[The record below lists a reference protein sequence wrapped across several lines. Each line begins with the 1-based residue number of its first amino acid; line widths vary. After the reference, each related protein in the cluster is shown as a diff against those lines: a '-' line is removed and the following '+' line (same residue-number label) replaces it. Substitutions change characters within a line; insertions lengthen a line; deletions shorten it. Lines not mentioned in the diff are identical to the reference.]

1 MKTISETIL
10 KHAHTGLSSRVL
22 KAVLVISG
30 SLLLIAASKIAIPVP
45 FSPVPVTGQTF
56 AVLLL
61 GGLLGP
67 GAGVAAVG
75 LYLLQGLAGLPV
87 FAGPGAGPLYFF
99 GPTGGYLIGFLPA
112 AFIAGTGM
120 QRRWCKSLFSCIGL
134 LSIAS
139 CVIFAF
145 GLLWL
150 SAFIGFEKACITG
163 VLPFLPGAALKIAL
177 ASAILHGLSR

>member
-1 MKTISETIL
+1 MKTITDTVL
-10 KHAHTGLSSRVL
+10 AHAHTRLTSRLL
-22 KAVLVISG
+22 KAALVLSG
-30 SLLLIAASKIAIPVP
+30 SLLLIAASKIALPVP
-45 FSPVPVTGQTF
+45 FSPVPVTGQTC
-56 AVLLL
+56 AVLIL

-75 LYLLQGLAGLPV
+75 LYLLQGLGGLPV

-112 AFIAGTGM
+112 AFIAGAGM
-120 QRRWCKSLFSCIGL
+120 RRGWCKSLFSCIGL
-134 LSIAS
+134 MSIAS

-150 SAFIGFEKACITG
+150 SAFIGFEKAFITG
-163 VLPFLPGAALKIAL
+163 ILPFLPGAAVKIGL
-177 ASAILHGLSR
+177 ASAVLYGIKR